1 MDRWLTEIILEQTEI
16 LLHNVNTTLQTCD
29 LNFVLCGMP
38 VWKHLYHALHSLD
51 RWFINPQRYDEPPFH
66 EQDLNS
72 LDIWSERTLSR
83 EELIAYY
90 LQIRQKIQQY
100 VSELTDDMLYEK
112 PEGCVHTRM
121 ALILGQYRHL
131 YCHIGNINCTTIL
144 RTEKWPRVVGL
155 DGDLTAGLYE

>member
-1 MDRWLTEIILEQTEI
+1 MERQLTQVILEQTEI

-29 LNFVLCGMP
+29 LDFVLCEMP

-72 LDIWSERTLSR
+72 LDIPSERTLSR
-83 EELIAYY
+83 EELAAYY
-90 LQIRQKIQQY
+90 HQIRQKIQQY
-100 VSELTDDMLYEK
+100 LNGLTDDMLYEK
-112 PEGCVHTRM
+112 PEGCKHTRM

-144 RTEKWPRVVGL
+144 RTGKWPRVVGL
-155 DGDLTAGLYE
+155 EGDLTAGLYE